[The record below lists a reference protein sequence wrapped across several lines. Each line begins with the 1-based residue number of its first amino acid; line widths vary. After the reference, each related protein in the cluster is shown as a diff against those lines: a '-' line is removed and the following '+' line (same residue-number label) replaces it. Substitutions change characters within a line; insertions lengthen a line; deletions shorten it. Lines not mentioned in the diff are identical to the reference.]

1 MWGGGARFGVGAG
14 ADPTSDN
21 SAPQAL
27 PTVLAQA
34 VHDLG
39 MNTFVRVVEV
49 WVPSNDGR
57 LLELAGGLF
66 DNAPA
71 YGAISR
77 HMCFGRGEA
86 LPGRA
91 WDEGCPQLLPRLEG
105 SYFRRTAAAQAAG
118 LTCAAAVP
126 IFIGERLT
134 SVVVLLCGDEPTQVG
149 AVELW
154 HNDPRV
160 TSDLKLADG
169 YFGATD
175 PTVEA
180 LTRDGSVPRG
190 AGAPGL
196 AWQRESAVFID
207 NVGDSSQFLRS
218 QVAARAGILRALAIP
233 CTSQDRKS
241 WVLSLLSSSGT
252 PIARR
257 FESWIVHDGARGA
270 GSGGGLGAEPHL
282 QRGFGFCEVQG
293 RLTLNGASSMPLA
306 APGAVAEVARTGVA
320 QAASGA
326 AALAAMSEAD
336 ARATGVRSVLAI
348 PVISDAAVTEVVAL
362 YF

>member
-1 MWGGGARFGVGAG
+1 M
-14 ADPTSDN
+14 
-21 SAPQAL
+21 
-27 PTVLAQA
+27 
-34 VHDLG
+34 G
-39 MNTFVRVVEV
+39 MTTFVRVVEV
-49 WVPSNDGR
+49 WVPSADGR

-66 DNAPA
+66 DAAPA
-71 YGAISR
+71 YGALSR
-77 HMCFGRGEA
+77 DMCFGRGEA

-105 SYFRRTAAAQAAG
+105 SYFKRTTAAQAAG

-154 HNDPRV
+154 QNDPRV

-175 PTVEA
+175 PAVEA
-180 LTRDGSVPRG
+180 LTRDGSLPRG

-207 NVGDSSQFLRS
+207 NVGDSSHFLRS

-233 CTSQDRKS
+233 CTSQDRMS

-257 FESWIVHDGARGA
+257 FESWIVHHGA
-270 GSGGGLGAEPHL
+270 GGAEPHL

-306 APGAVAEVARTGVA
+306 GPGAVADVARTGVA
-320 QAASGA
+320 QAASGP
-326 AALAAMSEAD
+326 AALGAMSAAD
-336 ARATGVRSVLAI
+336 AQATGVRSVLAI
-348 PVISDAAVTEVVAL
+348 PVIGDAAVTEVVAL

>member
-1 MWGGGARFGVGAG
+1 MHGLCMI
-14 ADPTSDN
+14 P
-21 SAPQAL
+21 
-27 PTVLAQA
+27 
-34 VHDLG
+34 
-39 MNTFVRVVEV
+39 FVRVVEV
-49 WVPSNDGR
+49 WVPSEDGH

-66 DNAPA
+66 DAAPA

-77 HMCFGRGEA
+77 HMRFGRGEA

-91 WDEGCPQLLPRLEG
+91 WDKGCPQLLPRLAG
-105 SYFRRTAAAQAAG
+105 SYFRRTAGAQAAG

-126 IFIGERLT
+126 IFIGDRLS

-154 HNDPRV
+154 HNAPRI

-169 YFGATD
+169 YFGATG
-175 PTVEA
+175 PAVEA
-180 LTRDGSVPRG
+180 LTRDGSLPRD
-190 AGAPGL
+190 AGAPRPGL

-207 NVGDSSQFLRS
+207 NVGDSAQFLRS
-218 QVAARAGILRALAIP
+218 QVAARGGILRALAIP
-233 CTSQDRKS
+233 CTSQDRKI

-252 PIARR
+252 PVARR
-257 FESWIVHDGARGA
+257 FESGIVHDGA
-270 GSGGGLGAEPHL
+270 GSDTQPYM
-282 QRGFGFCEVQG
+282 QRGFGFCEAQG

-306 APGAVAEVARTGVA
+306 SAGAVAEVARTGVA
-320 QAASGA
+320 QAASGV
-326 AALAAMSEAD
+326 AALAAMSAANANA
-336 ARATGVRSVLAI
+336 ARVTSVLAI

>member
-1 MWGGGARFGVGAG
+1 MA
-14 ADPTSDN
+14 
-21 SAPQAL
+21 
-27 PTVLAQA
+27 LAQA
-34 VHDLG
+34 MHGLC

-49 WVPSNDGR
+49 WEPSADGR

-66 DNAPA
+66 DAAPA

-105 SYFRRTAAAQAAG
+105 SYFRRTAAAQQAG

-126 IFIGERLT
+126 IFMGERLT

-175 PTVEA
+175 PAVEA
-180 LTRDGSVPRG
+180 LTRDGSLPRG

-207 NVGDSSQFLRS
+207 NVGDSAQFLRS

-257 FESWIVHDGARGA
+257 FESWIVHNGV
-270 GSGGGLGAEPHL
+270 GSGTQAHL

-306 APGAVAEVARTGVA
+306 SSGVVAEVARTGVA
-320 QAASGA
+320 QAVSGA
-326 AALAAMSEAD
+326 AALGAMSDAD
-336 ARATGVRSVLAI
+336 TKAAGVRSVLAI

>member
-1 MWGGGARFGVGAG
+1 MH
-14 ADPTSDN
+14 DPC
-21 SAPQAL
+21 
-27 PTVLAQA
+27 
-34 VHDLG
+34 
-39 MNTFVRVVEV
+39 MNTFVKVVEV
-49 WVPSNDGR
+49 WVPSEDGR

-66 DNAPA
+66 DAAPA

-86 LPGRA
+86 LPGRS
-91 WDEGCPQLLPRLEG
+91 WDEGCPQLLARLEG

-175 PTVEA
+175 PAVEA
-180 LTRDGSVPRG
+180 LTRDGSLPRG

-257 FESWIVHDGARGA
+257 FESWIVHDGAGGA
-270 GSGGGLGAEPHL
+270 GGAGGSPEPHL

-293 RLTLNGASSMPLA
+293 RLTLNGASSMPMA
-306 APGAVAEVARTGVA
+306 GPGAVAEVARTGVA
-320 QAASGA
+320 QAAGGA
-326 AALAAMSEAD
+326 AALGAMSAAD
-336 ARATGVRSVLAI
+336 AKATGVRSVLAI
-348 PVISDAAVTEVVAL
+348 PVISDGAVTEVVAL

>member
-1 MWGGGARFGVGAG
+1 
-14 ADPTSDN
+14 
-21 SAPQAL
+21 
-27 PTVLAQA
+27 
-34 VHDLG
+34 

-49 WVPSNDGR
+49 WVPSEDGR

-66 DNAPA
+66 DAALA

-105 SYFRRTAAAQAAG
+105 SYFHRTAAAQQAG

-126 IFIGERLT
+126 MFMGERLT

-154 HNDPRV
+154 HNDPRI

-175 PTVEA
+175 PAVEA
-180 LTRDGSVPRG
+180 LTRDGSLPRG

-207 NVGDSSQFLRS
+207 NVGDSAQFLRS

-257 FESWIVHDGARGA
+257 FESWIVHDGG
-270 GSGGGLGAEPHL
+270 GSDTQPYM
-282 QRGFGFCEVQG
+282 QRGFGFCEAQG

-306 APGAVAEVARTGVA
+306 SAGAVAEVARTGVA
-320 QAASGA
+320 QAASGM
-326 AALAAMSEAD
+326 AALAAMSAAD
-336 ARATGVRSVLAI
+336 AKSARVTSVLAI

>member
-1 MWGGGARFGVGAG
+1 
-14 ADPTSDN
+14 
-21 SAPQAL
+21 
-27 PTVLAQA
+27 
-34 VHDLG
+34 

-49 WVPSNDGR
+49 WVPSEDGR

-66 DNAPA
+66 DAAPA

-91 WDEGCPQLLPRLEG
+91 WDEGCPQLLPRLAG

-154 HNDPRV
+154 HNDPRI

-175 PTVEA
+175 PAVEA
-180 LTRDGSVPRG
+180 LTRDGSLPRG

-207 NVGDSSQFLRS
+207 NVGDSAQFLRS

-257 FESWIVHDGARGA
+257 FESWIVHDGA
-270 GSGGGLGAEPHL
+270 GSDTQPYM

-293 RLTLNGASSMPLA
+293 RLMLNGAPSMPLA
-306 APGAVAEVARTGVA
+306 SAGAVAEVACTGVA
-320 QAASGA
+320 QAASGV
-326 AALAAMSEAD
+326 AALAAMSAAD
-336 ARATGVRSVLAI
+336 AKAARVTSVLAI

>member
-1 MWGGGARFGVGAG
+1 
-14 ADPTSDN
+14 
-21 SAPQAL
+21 
-27 PTVLAQA
+27 
-34 VHDLG
+34 

-49 WVPSNDGR
+49 WVPSEDGR

-66 DNAPA
+66 DAAPA

-126 IFIGERLT
+126 IFVGERLT
-134 SVVVLLCGDEPTQVG
+134 SVVVMLCGDEPTQVG

-175 PTVEA
+175 AAVEA
-180 LTRDGSVPRG
+180 LTRDGSLPRG
-190 AGAPGL
+190 VGAPGL

-257 FESWIVHDGARGA
+257 FESWIVHDDRG
-270 GSGGGLGAEPHL
+270 SDTQPHL

-293 RLTLNGASSMPLA
+293 RLTASGASSMPLA
-306 APGAVAEVARTGVA
+306 GPGAVAEAARTGVA
-320 QAASGA
+320 QAVGGA
-326 AALAAMSEAD
+326 AALGAMSAAD